1 MVGKLIAV
9 NLKKKWFLFKNVLFV
24 VLFAFIVKVINSYVS
39 FFALTNNLVLESIPP
54 DFMEEHIHPVLP
66 LHQKMVVV
74 KICVWP
80 SLVSSAPDLNLHNF
94 HVAYG
99 TCKPDS
105 PSSVTAGQ
113 EMTDP
118 DYTV

>member
-54 DFMEEHIHPVLP
+54 DFM
-66 LHQKMVVV
+66 
-74 KICVWP
+74 
-80 SLVSSAPDLNLHNF
+80 
-94 HVAYG
+94 
-99 TCKPDS
+99 
-105 PSSVTAGQ
+105 
-113 EMTDP
+113 
-118 DYTV
+118 